1 VAEAAGKLKKQWA
14 QKGRTLTLANALVA
28 AVALQQGC
36 SLATDNRKDFPM
48 PDLQLY
54 ELPEE

>member
-1 VAEAAGKLKKQWA
+1 M
-14 QKGRTLTLANALVA
+14 VA

-48 PDLQLY
+48 P
-54 ELPEE
+54 ELKHYPMPQE